1 MNHPP
6 ISVAYP
12 PAPGNKTTQLAAHLA
27 SAGEA
32 GGCQGK
38 IFAFDLDPIRFERL
52 RKNVRHCG
60 AGRIVT
66 PELRDFL
73 GVDPSKEER
82 FREVRGILLDPSC
95 SGSGTVHSRGDYLI
109 AGGSKNQERTEQ
121 DKRRVDT
128 LASFQEKCLR
138 HALSFP
144 KVERVVYSTCS
155 IRPGRG
161 NRVVASRAPLG
172 RRRLEVSSREALPQW
187 PRRVF
192 HSWGVRQPR

>member
-1 MNHPP
+1 M
-6 ISVAYP
+6 
-12 PAPGNKTTQLAAHLA
+12 
-27 SAGEA
+27 
-32 GGCQGK
+32 
-38 IFAFDLDPIRFERL
+38 
-52 RKNVRHCG
+52 RHCG

-144 KVERVVYSTCS
+144 KVERVVFST
-155 IRPGRG
+155 
-161 NRVVASRAPLG
+161 
-172 RRRLEVSSREALPQW
+172 
-187 PRRVF
+187 
-192 HSWGVRQPR
+192 